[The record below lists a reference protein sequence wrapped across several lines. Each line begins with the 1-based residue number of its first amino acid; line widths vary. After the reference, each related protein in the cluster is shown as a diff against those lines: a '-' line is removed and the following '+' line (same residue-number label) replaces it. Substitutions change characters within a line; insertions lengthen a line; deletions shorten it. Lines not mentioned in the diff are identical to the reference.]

1 MEHPNAR
8 RHLMWSLA
16 KSGIRILAGGVLVG
30 GYFVIAGLLLIIA
43 EMLGIAEEIV

>member
-16 KSGIRILAGGVLVG
+16 KSSIRILAGGILIG
-30 GYFVIAGLLLIIA
+30 GYFVIAGILIIIA